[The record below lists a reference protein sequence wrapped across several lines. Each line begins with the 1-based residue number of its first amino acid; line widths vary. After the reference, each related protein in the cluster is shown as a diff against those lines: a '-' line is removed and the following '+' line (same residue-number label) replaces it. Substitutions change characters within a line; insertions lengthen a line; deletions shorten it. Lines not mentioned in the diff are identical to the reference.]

1 MNACVCVWF
10 HHQHPR
16 RLGSVGEGSPFQE
29 RLNTFQG
36 GSMGVTWRGVTAE
49 AVGHKE
55 ASTDAFEGDLGPVA
69 FPFSF

>member
-1 MNACVCVWF
+1 M
-10 HHQHPR
+10 
-16 RLGSVGEGSPFQE
+16 
-29 RLNTFQG
+29 
-36 GSMGVTWRGVTAE
+36 TWRGVTAE